1 MALSGFVF
9 WQDKFSGLMTFTL
22 FLPFALDEIK
32 AMFRYIVI
40 FFYNQLL
47 VQRISCKN
55 SQNRQN
61 VKVHHRAG
69 SKTFSQCGFEKV
81 ITSEAHDHASLPF
94 EISLICYIL
103 A

>member
-22 FLPFALDEIK
+22 FLSFALDEIK
-32 AMFRYIVI
+32 AMFWYIAT

-55 SQNRQN
+55 SRNWQN

-69 SKTFSQCGFEKV
+69 SKTFSQCSFEKV

-94 EISLICYIL
+94 EKSLNCYIL